1 MIRFKVD
8 LVINDNFYLFAENET
23 DAKIEAL
30 RRIRVGSWPFDHDI
44 RPQEFEIQSIERA
57 SK

>member
-1 MIRFKVD
+1 MTRFKVD

-30 RRIRVGSWPFDHDI
+30 RRIRVSAFPFDDKHPLRFSD
-44 RPQEFEIQSIERA
+44 FEIQSIERA
-57 SK
+57 